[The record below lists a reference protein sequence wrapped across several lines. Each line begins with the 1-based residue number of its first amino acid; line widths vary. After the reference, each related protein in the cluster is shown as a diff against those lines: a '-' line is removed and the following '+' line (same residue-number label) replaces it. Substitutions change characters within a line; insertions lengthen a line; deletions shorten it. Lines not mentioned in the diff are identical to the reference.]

1 MLDKDQLQEDMKELT
16 FKEVKKFKE
25 EVTETLKE
33 ILKAKSRKSY
43 FAETL
48 EDKDPEE
55 ILQIRQD
62 IIEASNDYLE
72 KHLPLQI
79 AKEKHLE
86 RLIYNLISKE
96 YITFKNKQ
104 EKILLSV
111 NGKLH
116 KARVILFPASDEE
129 VQAIEEK
136 HRNRDYS
143 KEDQEPLPKINW
155 PDNEELHQYG

>member
-79 AKEKHLE
+79 AKENHLE

-104 EKILLSV
+104 KKILLSV

-136 HRNRDYS
+136 HRNLDYS

-155 PDNEELHQYG
+155 PNNEELHQYG